1 MRLSHKLRKLADPR
15 LLRSMRQHTGRFF
28 LTRRFVFRLD
38 PEEII
43 GSINLEKFR
52 ALRERH
58 GVDEPGDAPEKYL
71 ELRKWMEVNIR
82 RVRELELDFGFRKR
96 VLDLGCG
103 PGYFLYVCKWLGHEV
118 LGVDIDESPM
128 FTEMTKLLR
137 VPRVIWRIQRLVPLP
152 HLGPKFDVIT
162 AFMICFNDHKT
173 EHIWGPSEWD
183 FFLNDLERHLRPGGR
198 IRLEFNREFDG
209 NWYTPALRDYFASRG
224 AEINQHR
231 VTLNPTQ
238 RAQPGAAPIS
248 R

>member
-38 PEEII
+38 PEKII
-43 GSINLEKFR
+43 ASIDRGKFETVR
-52 ALRERH
+52 GRH
-58 GVDEPGDAPEKYL
+58 GIDDPGDAPEKYL

-96 VLDLGCG
+96 VL
-103 PGYFLYVCKWLGHEV
+103 CKWLGHEV

-128 FTEMTKLLR
+128 FAEMTKLLR
-137 VPRVIWRIQRLVPLP
+137 VPRVIWRIQRFVPLP
-152 HLGPKFDVIT
+152 HLGPKFDAIT

-173 EHIWGPSEWD
+173 DHVWGPAEWD
-183 FFLNDLERHLRPGGR
+183 FFLNDLIGHLRPGGR

-209 NWYTPALRDYFASRG
+209 NWYTPELRDYFASRG
-224 AEINQHR
+224 AEINLHR
-231 VTLNPTQ
+231 VTLIPTQ
-238 RAQPGAAPIS
+238 LAQP
-248 R
+248 